1 MEKSV
6 NEFANKFLNG
16 DFENVDVKTQIEA
29 GWYDWFCRDSSL
41 AYKTE
46 SLGKKVLQL
55 MKSDKIDNENMYV
68 WFKNNCPMNSSLY
81 DDLRFADRKT
91 GEVMY
96 TVTPRY
102 SHSGKA
108 EVWGRENDF
117 QEALVEGTWKD
128 VKAFFGV

>member
-41 AYKTE
+41 VNKTK

-96 TVTPRY
+96 TVTPR
-102 SHSGKA
+102 
-108 EVWGRENDF
+108 
-117 QEALVEGTWKD
+117 
-128 VKAFFGV
+128 